1 MIGNWRSYGKKELK
15 TNAMRILERR
25 EKSLIHIRLMNAAN
39 LQTESM

>member
-1 MIGNWRSYGKKELK
+1 MGKKELK
-15 TNAMRILERR
+15 TNAMRILDR